1 MKSIN
6 QIFKNN
12 HHLMDI
18 PQVEELIDYTK
29 ELEDIVIE
37 NDQIIDQTVILKQLI
52 SEIRQSCS
60 SMIEEDEK
68 HKRWPKDFD
77 EVDFREVIKNLKD
90 YINLYCLDNKI
101 RL

>member
-1 MKSIN
+1 
-6 QIFKNN
+6 
-12 HHLMDI
+12 MDI